1 MRALNADGGHG
12 PSVPPPP
19 LAVPLST
26 ATFRPE
32 MESFWTEAAISLA
45 AGAPLLVDVGLAM
58 LHMRKDL
65 PFDREAVDLS
75 VCGNRR
81 LDFVTK

>member
-1 MRALNADGGHG
+1 M
-12 PSVPPPP
+12 PPP
-19 LAVPLST
+19 LTVPLST
-26 ATFRPE
+26 EPLTEGSPTFRPE
-32 MESFWTEAAISLA
+32 MESFWTEASISLA

-65 PFDREAVDLS
+65 PFDREAVDLFM
-75 VCGNRR
+75 CGNRR